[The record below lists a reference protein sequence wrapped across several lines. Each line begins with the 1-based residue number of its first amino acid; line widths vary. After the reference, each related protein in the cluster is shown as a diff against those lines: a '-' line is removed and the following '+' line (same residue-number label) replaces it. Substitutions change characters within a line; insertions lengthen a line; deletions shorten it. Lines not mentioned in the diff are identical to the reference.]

1 MASMLLMRLLV
12 LAKTKPVTLLSLRKF
27 SFFIAVLQRVWMFS
41 IKKESHI
48 FPKWNGCKWF
58 ASAYIY
64 IDTGKCN
71 PHAQSLE
78 CFESLS
84 RTEIFRYL
92 ETIKHLKWASLVAQ
106 MVKNLPA
113 MRKTRS
119 IPGLER
125 SLGEGNGNP
134 LQYSY
139 LENTMD
145 REAW

>member
-1 MASMLLMRLLV
+1 MGASD
-12 LAKTKPVTLLSLRKF
+12 
-27 SFFIAVLQRVWMFS
+27 LQVR
-41 IKKESHI
+41 
-48 FPKWNGCKWF
+48 
-58 ASAYIY
+58 IY
-64 IDTGKCN
+64 IHTGKCN

-84 RTEIFRYL
+84 RTEIFGYL